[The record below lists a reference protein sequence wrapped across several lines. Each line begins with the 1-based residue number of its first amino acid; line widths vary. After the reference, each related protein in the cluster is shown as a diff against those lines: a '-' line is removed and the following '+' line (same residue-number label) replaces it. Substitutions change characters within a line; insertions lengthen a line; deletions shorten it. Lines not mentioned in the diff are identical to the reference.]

1 MLESFLQ
8 PDNLPFSVA
17 ILLMLLLALV
27 QLLGLSDVIG
37 GSADV
42 DGEALGGMAIDAGLL
57 SLLGFG
63 RLPFLMWLMLLL
75 TLFGL
80 IGLGGQGL
88 VAALTGHTL
97 AAWIAGPAAALTA
110 LPVTG
115 ALARP
120 LAAIVP
126 RDETTAIAIG
136 ALVGREAEIVVGT
149 ARKGSPARAR
159 VVDHFG
165 QTHYVMVEPDN
176 DGQAFSQG
184 ERILLVRLEQDLF
197 RAISRGDNYLPQLE

>member
-1 MLESFLQ
+1 MIEPFLQ
-8 PDNLPFSVA
+8 HDNLPFSVA
-17 ILLMLLLALV
+17 IVLMLLLALL
-27 QLLGLSDVIG
+27 QLLGLGEVIG
-37 GSADV
+37 ADV
-42 DGEALGGMAIDAGLL
+42 DVDAPGGMAIDAGLL
-57 SLLGFG
+57 SLVGFG

-88 VAALTGHTL
+88 IAALTGHTL
-97 AAWIAGPAAALTA
+97 AGWLAGPAAALAA

-120 LAAIVP
+120 LAAIMP
-126 RDETTAIAIG
+126 RDETTAIALD
-136 ALVGREAEIVVGT
+136 ALVGREAEIVIGT
-149 ARKGSPARAR
+149 ATKGSPARAR

-184 ERILLVRLEQDLF
+184 ERILLVRFEGDLF
-197 RAISRGDNYLPQLE
+197 LAITRGQNYLPRLD